1 MDKNWQDL
9 ANAVVVQACK
19 DYRRA
24 KRIFKHKP
32 KRYFL
37 EEKARS
43 NYEYAAKMLEQVKAF
58 FKSDYYKL
66 LTSVNAD
73 YLLARLNAEL

>member
-1 MDKNWQDL
+1 MNSGWQAL
-9 ANAVVVQACK
+9 GNAVIVQACK

-37 EEKARS
+37 ADKEQS
-43 NYEYAAKMLEQVKAF
+43 NYEIAAKMLEQVKAF

-66 LTSVNAD
+66 LTSVDAD